1 MNRDRVLCLRIAKG
15 NFGQFISGTEH
26 TAGLARD
33 LNLFLETKK
42 DSQSEFWPLQNYFC
56 TSLKTLQ
63 KCKTTISLFI
73 VVFKDLNLGHG
84 HGYEV

>member
-42 DSQSEFWPLQNYFC
+42 DSQSEFWLELFLHSFKNFAKTQNYSFFVHC
-56 TSLKTLQ
+56 R
-63 KCKTTISLFI
+63 
-73 VVFKDLNLGHG
+73 V
-84 HGYEV
+84 